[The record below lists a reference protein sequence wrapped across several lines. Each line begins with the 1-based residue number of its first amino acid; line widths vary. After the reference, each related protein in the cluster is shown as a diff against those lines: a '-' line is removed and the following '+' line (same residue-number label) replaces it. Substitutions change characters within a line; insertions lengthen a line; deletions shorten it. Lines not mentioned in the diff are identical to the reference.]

1 MLNFQGATSGFDQ
14 NAGSVASCEKLRK
27 DRHIIPGGDCFRGS
41 TLKLY
46 TIDFMTSFSKE
57 LENAGK
63 NFFKKVPKIIPPQ
76 KKNFLRFGLWRIL
89 DNKIQLV
96 LGKNMLISDKVPIE
110 SKPTY
115 LDIECALYHICWYKN
130 MLQTNWESFY
140 QVFAVFHPSPSRPP
154 KKQKNNMGNLVIPV
168 VTSVSW
174 CVIFLTPKFLLWQGS
189 RFHAQVFFWI
199 ALALSPLA

>member
-1 MLNFQGATSGFDQ
+1 MLNFQEHSSGFDQ
-14 NAGSVASCEKLRK
+14 NAGFVASCEKLRK

-41 TLKLY
+41 TLKLH

-63 NFFKKVPKIIPPQ
+63 TFFKKVPKIVPP

-89 DNKIQLV
+89 DNKLQLV
-96 LGKNMLISDKVPIE
+96 LRKNMLISDKVPIE

-130 MLQTNWESFY
+130 MLQTNWESLY
-140 QVFAVFHPSPSRPP
+140 QVFAVFHLSPSRPP
-154 KKQKNNMGNLVIPV
+154 QKKQKKTTWEI
-168 VTSVSW
+168 
-174 CVIFLTPKFLLWQGS
+174 
-189 RFHAQVFFWI
+189 
-199 ALALSPLA
+199 